1 MTAPATPP
9 PGGTEYRPGLPS
21 VEDVRAHEE
30 RGKRWHRRHRDGT
43 YPADIVSL
51 YIHAREGT
59 IWEHDGGG
67 ARPAVADTLFEY
79 RPCLP
84 DGTPCP
90 WPGDAPAAQQAP
102 ALTPAEQELR
112 TEAEHGIWEDNHL
125 EDCRRRMPAP
135 APAQPAQLTEEER
148 RAQIASAAE
157 EAQRDP
163 ASLLPAGWPGAP
175 ARCAPGCT
183 LTEDHAEATPCETAP
198 AAALPIDPE
207 ALRARLRALPRE
219 ELERRLESV
228 ILWVAAPD
236 EPTNGGDVVEF
247 LGTLL
252 HDVMGPAPAEAM
264 AS

>member
-148 RAQIASAAE
+148 RAMRQQANDWGAVAAE
-157 EAQRDP
+157 ARGGGNGAKANVAEQNRAV
-163 ASLLPAGWPGAP
+163 LLAIIDRLAP
-175 ARCAPGCT
+175 KEQP
-183 LTEDHAEATPCETAP
+183 
-198 AAALPIDPE
+198 
-207 ALRARLRALPRE
+207 
-219 ELERRLESV
+219 
-228 ILWVAAPD
+228 
-236 EPTNGGDVVEF
+236 
-247 LGTLL
+247 
-252 HDVMGPAPAEAM
+252 
-264 AS
+264 